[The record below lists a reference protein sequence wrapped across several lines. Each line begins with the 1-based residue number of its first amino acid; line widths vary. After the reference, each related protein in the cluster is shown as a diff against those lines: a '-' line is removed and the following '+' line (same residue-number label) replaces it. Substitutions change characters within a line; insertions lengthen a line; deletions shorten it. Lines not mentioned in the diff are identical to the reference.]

1 MIDDLRT
8 GLYEALA
15 VGFRRPTPVQVKV
28 LAGSATRQLLSDLA
42 HALPVRWPDQQ
53 GLFGRFREDV
63 ENRGA
68 GPVAAE
74 LLMEYCRLFLGPG
87 GVPCPPYG
95 SVYLDG
101 GCVMGPS
108 TLDARSRYQSA
119 GLNVSG
125 SWKEP
130 PDHICVELDF
140 MVRLSGACSLAA
152 EGDEDV
158 EAARLLRIQAEFLRD
173 HLGRWGP
180 LFAGRLDQATSLH
193 LYRFLSGFLP
203 HWLSLDDELLRATMA
218 EMTVRAECR

>member
-1 MIDDLRT
+1 MDDLRSRVY
-8 GLYEALA
+8 GVLAL
-15 VGFRRPTPVQVKV
+15 GFRRPIPAQVEV
-28 LAGSATRQLLSDLA
+28 LAGGATRQLLSDLA
-42 HALPVRWPDQQ
+42 HALPIRWPDEQ

-63 ENRGA
+63 ESRGA

-108 TLDARSRYQSA
+108 TFDARSRYQSA
-119 GLNVSG
+119 GLKCRA

-140 MVRLSGACSLAA
+140 MARLSGACSPAA
-152 EGDEDV
+152 GRDVDV
-158 EAARLLRIQAEFLRD
+158 EAARLLRIQAEFLRH

-180 LFAGRLDQATSLH
+180 LFAERLGEAAALH
-193 LYRFLSGFLP
+193 LYRFLSDFLP

-218 EMTVRAECR
+218 EMKVRAECR